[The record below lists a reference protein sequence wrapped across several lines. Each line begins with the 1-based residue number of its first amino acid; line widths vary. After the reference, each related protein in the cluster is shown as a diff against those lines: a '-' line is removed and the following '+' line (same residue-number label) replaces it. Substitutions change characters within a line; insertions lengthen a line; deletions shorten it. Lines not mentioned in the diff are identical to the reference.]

1 MAGSLYRK
9 ETPEDSQNAEID
21 PEFAALQLADDTDD
35 SLLLAMEV
43 EGERPIGR
51 AAAKENKKRKWDRIG
66 MEASVKKMVDNS
78 EVIAIEIRRKNETLE
93 RAVDLEVMRKDT
105 SMMEPE
111 QREFYAMQRK
121 AILAKWR
128 KNETGEEL

>member
-1 MAGSLYRK
+1 M
-9 ETPEDSQNAEID
+9 EDS
-21 PEFAALQLADDTDD
+21 L
-35 SLLLAMEV
+35 
-43 EGERPIGR
+43 
-51 AAAKENKKRKWDRIG
+51 
-66 MEASVKKMVDNS
+66 KKMADSS

-93 RAVDLEVMRKDT
+93 RAVDLEVMGKDT

-128 KNETGEEL
+128 KNETGKD

>member
-1 MAGSLYRK
+1 M
-9 ETPEDSQNAEID
+9 
-21 PEFAALQLADDTDD
+21 
-35 SLLLAMEV
+35 
-43 EGERPIGR
+43 
-51 AAAKENKKRKWDRIG
+51 
-66 MEASVKKMVDNS
+66 
-78 EVIAIEIRRKNETLE
+78 
-93 RAVDLEVMRKDT
+93 RAVDLEVMGKDT